1 MDFTTILIL
10 GTLGY
15 LLWRFFK
22 WWERA
27 TDPFAHSPVSQ
38 EPSYYTRYEVKP
50 ASTTEYHLNG
60 KIKSIDD
67 GKTITYFDE
76 EGNFIGENHFIEAG
90 FYNIIYQFSDLS
102 IGSYYFEV
110 TESLKTGNI

>member
-76 EGNFIGENHFIEAG
+76 EGNFVRTIDRHTKAPAVKKKVEI
-90 FYNIIYQFSDLS
+90 
-102 IGSYYFEV
+102 
-110 TESLKTGNI
+110 